1 MPKDEVTGNKS
12 SPEEKVARER
22 SEQQAQ
28 LESRISA
35 RMARIRHKVLI
46 ASGKGGVGKTTA
58 AVNLAVGLAEAAD
71 TVALL
76 DADMHGPTVPRMLGL
91 GDIRPAGGED
101 GINPVTYNE
110 RIVVMSIAFLMPHDS
125 DAVIW
130 RGPLKGKMVDNFL
143 ADIDWGERDWLVVD
157 TPPGTG
163 DEILSV
169 AQRIKDLDGL
179 IMVTTPQE
187 TAVASACKSLTFAIK
202 TKTPILGVIEN
213 MGPFTCPKCGYKM
226 SPFGEGGGERVA
238 AEFGVPFLGSVP
250 FDPEVVTESDKGR
263 PLLLSQRNSSAAAAW
278 RDIVGEVRGLVTGRA
293 RPDHDPPKGENKTAM
308 SGELHPQS
316 K

>member
-1 MPKDEVTGNKS
+1 MPKDKVTGNKS
-12 SPEEKVARER
+12 SPREEVARER
-22 SEQQAQ
+22 SEQQVQ
-28 LESRISA
+28 LESRIGA

-101 GINPVTYNE
+101 GVNPVTYNE
-110 RIVVMSIAFLMPHDS
+110 RIVVMSIAFLIPHDS

-202 TKTPILGVIEN
+202 TETPILGVIEN

-226 SPFGEGGGERVA
+226 SPFGEGGGKRVA

-250 FDPEVVTESDKGR
+250 FDPEVVTESDQGR
-263 PLLLSQRNSSAAAAW
+263 RGFVRPRSSSAAAAW
-278 RDIVGEVRGLVTGRA
+278 RAIVGEVRGLVTGRA
-293 RPDHDPPKGENKTAM
+293 GPDHEPPKAENKTAM
-308 SGELHPQS
+308 SGELQPRS